1 MPFWQ
6 EIKTQNGEDKH
17 AKGRVGK
24 PNCGNENAR
33 ASARGILV
41 PIGQILPSN
50 PAGSVRGPKYVL
62 KKGKTPVLTRD
73 EAESLLESIPAESV
87 VGLRDRALIALM
99 DYSFARI
106 GAALAL
112 NVEDYHQQG
121 KRWRLRLHERGG
133 KDHSVPAHHKLD
145 EYLGR
150 LPQRWPDRGRQ
161 RHPTLPPAR
170 PQAAVDLHPTDSPR
184 GTGGSEEAGHRRRS
198 GRPGVQPQF
207 PRHPDHGIP

>member
-1 MPFWQ
+1 MPPPPSEAGWVAVRFLP
-6 EIKTQNGEDKH
+6 TGLLRSYLRMLGDY
-17 AKGRVGK
+17 
-24 PNCGNENAR
+24 
-33 ASARGILV
+33 LV
-41 PIGQILPSN
+41 IGQIIPSN

-150 LPQRWPDRGRQ
+150 LKAQQG
-161 RHPTLPPAR
+161 
-170 PQAAVDLHPTDSPR
+170 
-184 GTGGSEEAGHRRRS
+184 
-198 GRPGVQPQF
+198 
-207 PRHPDHGIP
+207 